1 MSHHLISVAEAS
13 RLVAQYAPLGGW
25 EWAEVHRALGRVT
38 AEAVATDIDSPPH
51 DKTIVDGFAVRAE
64 DLSNGVG
71 ELEVIETV
79 MAGMWPNHILCAG
92 QATRIMTGAPL
103 PIGADAVVM
112 VERTTAVAGE
122 GQGRVRIDDSTLRVG
137 QNIVRRGA
145 AMRVGDEVI
154 AARRCLRSIEIGL
167 LAEVGRET
175 VKVCWRPTVAVLST
189 GNELVPHQD
198 VPRAGQIRNSNGP
211 MLAAAIHRAGG
222 VARELPIGPDD
233 PAKLSALIREG
244 LDADM
249 LLISGGVSAG
259 DLDLTPGIL
268 RELGVVEIFHKV
280 QLKPGKPLWFGV
292 LRGEQDKLVFGL
304 PGNPVSSL
312 VCFLLFVRPAIRRY
326 QGEIDV
332 EPRMLRAML
341 TAPYRQRGPRAA
353 YVPSRYTWNND
364 GLQVTPLSSQG
375 SGDLRA
381 MAGANA
387 LAHFPPGDQDY
398 EAGASIEILPL
409 DDV

>member
-25 EWAEVHRALGRVT
+25 EWVELRHALGRVT

-64 DLSNGVG
+64 DLAQGVG

-122 GQGRVRIDDSTLRVG
+122 GQGRVRIDDSALRVG
-137 QNIVRRGA
+137 QNVVRRGA

-154 AARRCLRSIEIGL
+154 AARRCLRSVEIGL

-175 VKVCWRPTVAVLST
+175 VKFCRRPTVAVLST
-189 GNELVPHQD
+189 GSELVPHQD

-222 VARELPIGPDD
+222 VARDLPIGPDD

-268 RELGVVEIFHKV
+268 RELGVVEVFHKV

-312 VCFLLFVRPAIRRY
+312 VCFLLFVAPAIRRF

-332 EPRMLRAML
+332 EPRTQRAVL
-341 TAPYRQRGPRAA
+341 SAPYRQRGPRAA
-353 YVPSRYTWNND
+353 YVPSRYEWTTD
-364 GLQVTPLSSQG
+364 GPQVTPLSSQG

-381 MAGANA
+381 LADANA

-398 EAGASIEILPL
+398 EAGALIEILPL
-409 DDV
+409 DSA